1 MVSATGSA
9 IASAVALLCVIIV
22 SANAFGIPDQYCPVF
37 PYSQPKN
44 VWPDTNTEY
53 CSSSNLGLARLY
65 DVVGDQA
72 GCVAWGTA
80 PHGGNYT
87 LAFAQSACAN
97 LALLHDAV
105 FFWGKCV
112 SPIYGTAYEIDTTW
126 NPECAHCSTFS
137 VADFRYLP
145 FATTPAPT
153 TLDPT
158 ATPGPTEP
166 WENKKRNG
174 GALPGAKHEKRGKP
188 TPAPTTTAA
197 STTAAPGPDRL
208 GLCTVRTAQAI
219 LDSGECLYNPCIRD
233 SAGYIGDIP
242 HEWCFE
248 PAPNSHEDWYRYE
261 SLNRFINWFR
271 NEDANVVDIAGFIE
285 KYGRTSQTG
294 DYTAIALQM
303 RQFVV
308 RYERR
313 MNFNVWCS
321 SECDKACNIY
331 NDEQL

>member
-1 MVSATGSA
+1 MHLGVRC
-9 IASAVALLCVIIV
+9 VLALLCVIAV
-22 SANAFGIPDQYCPVF
+22 ANAGIPYQYCPTF
-37 PYSQPKN
+37 PYYQPRI

-65 DVVGDQA
+65 DIVGDQA
-72 GCVAWGTA
+72 GAVAWGTA
-80 PHGGNYT
+80 PHGGNFT
-87 LAFAQSACAN
+87 LEFAQSAVGN
-97 LALLHDAV
+97 LSLLHDAA

-126 NPECAHCSTFS
+126 NPACTHCSTFS
-137 VADFRYLP
+137 VSDFRYLP
-145 FATTPAPT
+145 FETTPAPT
-153 TLDPT
+153 TVDPN
-158 ATPGPTEP
+158 ATPRPTEP
-166 WENKKRNG
+166 WENKKKRNAG
-174 GALPGAKHEKRGKP
+174 DALPPAKEKRGKP

-197 STTAAPGPDRL
+197 PTTAAPSADRL

-248 PAPNSHEDWYRYE
+248 PFPNSHADWYQFQ
-261 SLNRFINWFR
+261 SPVLFINWFR
-271 NEDANVVDIAGFIE
+271 NEDANVADIAGFME
-285 KYGRTSQTG
+285 KWGRTSQTG

-321 SECDKACNIY
+321 SSCEKACYTY
-331 NDEQL
+331 NDEL